1 MAFDDILAQVL
12 ELLQRDGRVSYR
24 ALKVRFQLDDDLL
37 EAVKDELIYAKHLAV
52 DEENR
57 VLVWTGEQASA
68 ATPSPALG
76 TPALTASPP
85 TEQERAPLA
94 YTPQHLVEKIL
105 TSRTALEGE
114 RKQVTVLF
122 ADVSGFT
129 ALAERLDPEEV
140 HQLMNRAFEL
150 ILGEAHRYEGTIN
163 QFLGDGVM
171 ALFGAP
177 IAHEDHAQRAV
188 HAALGMQRVLQGY
201 GAELQ
206 RTRGITF
213 RMRMGLNTGLVVV
226 GSIGD
231 NLRMDY
237 TAVGDTTNLAARMLN
252 LAEPGQVVIAEDTHK
267 AVSGYFVTRPLGERA
282 IKGKAEPVNTYEVVR
297 ARGLRT
303 RLEVGAERGLT
314 PFVGREPELSLL
326 QERWVEARVGRGQ
339 VICLMGEAGIGK
351 SRLLLECQRRLADE
365 PVTWL
370 TGRCISYGKEM
381 AYLPIIDLL
390 KHNFQVEE
398 GDDDVTVSAKIE
410 QGMGALGAE
419 LQPAIPYIKSLL
431 SVPPGGD
438 TVLRL
443 DAQQRRLRLF
453 EALRAMMLQGGQRRP
468 LVLVVEDLH
477 WIDKTSE
484 EVLLHLA
491 NSIPR
496 ARVLLFV
503 TYRPGYRNP
512 FGERTY
518 TTCIGLRTLS
528 DHDSLKLAAGML
540 AMAEFPSELRDL
552 IIRKAEG
559 NPFFLEEVLKSL
571 LEMGALRQR
580 DGRYILTKPIAEI
593 YVPNTIQ
600 DVIMARIDRLEE
612 TPKRALQLASVIG
625 REFTVRLLERI
636 SDVKGQLERFLQE
649 LKVLEFI
656 YERSFYPEL
665 AYMFKHA
672 LTHDVAY
679 NSLLMQRRKEL
690 HRLIAMAIEELYA
703 ERLPESYE
711 MLAYHYE
718 RGEVWEK
725 ALEYLVKAGQKA
737 QQAYANQE
745 AREHYNRAVDI
756 CERLGGAV
764 EPATRMTLYAG
775 KGAVHVPLSEF
786 RASIETYQCLL
797 EVVRQLGDRHK
808 EAEALYQ
815 IGFGFYGAH
824 EFEQAL
830 EFSHQAQ
837 ALAAEIGNQSILAAS
852 LFIIAQV
859 QAVTGKLDEASHGFE
874 ASLRV
879 SRAAGEEGREG
890 FNLYMLGQLHSWK
903 GEYEQALRLQEQ
915 SFTIGHAQD
924 LQLLVIRILWYRGM
938 THGGQGE
945 YTAALAA
952 LQDALTL
959 SDRLGD
965 KVFKCRVLNTQ
976 GWVYGEIYNLE
987 AAIRYNREGAEASY
1001 QVGDP
1006 EIIRNA
1012 EINLG
1017 DDYLLLGDL
1026 EQAQRYL
1033 EKVYK
1038 DTQQR
1043 GKWGEEWMKWRYS
1056 QHLYH
1061 SLGELWLTKGDAAQA
1076 LEFAEECLRLA
1087 EPTMSRK
1094 NLVKGWRLKG
1104 QALLAQGQGE
1114 QAEVALARALT
1125 LAREIGNPPQLW
1137 KTYQA
1142 LGALYEWQADL
1153 ERARVAYQSAMDMI
1167 NEVAARLQDQELRRT
1182 FLAARPVQEIRE
1194 RLVQA
1199 GRGRP

>member
-1 MAFDDILAQVL
+1 MRCPQCGHDNP
-12 ELLQRDGRVSYR
+12 DGVKFCGACGTRFEHRCPSCGTGNPPANKFCHECGQALVPPPAPAARFTSPQSYTP
-24 ALKVRFQLDDDLL
+24 
-37 EAVKDELIYAKHLAV
+37 KHLA
-52 DEENR
+52 
-57 VLVWTGEQASA
+57 
-68 ATPSPALG
+68 
-76 TPALTASPP
+76 
-85 TEQERAPLA
+85 
-94 YTPQHLVEKIL
+94 EKIL

-129 ALAERLDPEEV
+129 SIAERLDPEEV

-150 ILGEAHRYEGTIN
+150 ILGEVHRYEGTIN

-213 RMRMGLNTGLVVV
+213 RVRMGLNTGPVVV

-252 LAEPGQVVIAEDTHK
+252 LAEPGQVVLAEDTHK

-282 IKGKAEPVNTYEVVR
+282 IKGKAEPVSAYEVVR

-314 PFVGREPELSLL
+314 PFVGREPELSFL
-326 QERWVEARVGRGQ
+326 QERWAEARARRGQ
-339 VICLMGEAGIGK
+339 VVCLMGEAGIGK
-351 SRLLLECQRRLADE
+351 SRLLLEFQRRLADE

-390 KHNFQVEE
+390 KHNFQIEE
-398 GDDDVTVSAKIE
+398 GDDDTTISAKIE
-410 QGMGALGAE
+410 QGMVALGAE
-419 LQPAIPYIKSLL
+419 LQPAIPHVKYLL
-431 SVPPGGD
+431 SVPPGD
-438 TVLRL
+438 EAVLRL
-443 DAQQRRLRLF
+443 DAQQRRLKLF

-491 NSIPR
+491 DSIPA
-496 ARVLLFV
+496 ARVLLLV
-503 TYRPGYRNP
+503 TYRPGYQIP

-528 DHDSLKLAAGML
+528 DHDSLRLAAGML
-540 AMAEFPSELRDL
+540 AMSEFPPELRDL

-571 LEMGALRQR
+571 LEVGALRQR
-580 DGRYILTKPIAEI
+580 DGRYILTKPISEI
-593 YVPNTIQ
+593 YVPNTVQ

-612 TPKRALQLASVIG
+612 VPKKALQLAAVIG

-636 SDVKGQLERFLQE
+636 SDVHAQLERFLQD

-679 NSLLMQRRKEL
+679 HSLLMQRRKEL
-690 HRLIAMAIEELYA
+690 HRLVAMAIEELYA

-745 AREHYNRAVDI
+745 ALDHYNRALDI
-756 CERLGGAV
+756 CERLGETV
-764 EPATRMTLYAG
+764 EPATQMTIYAG
-775 KGAVHVPLSEF
+775 KGAVHFLLSEF
-786 RASIETYQCLL
+786 RASIEAHQRLL
-797 EVVRQLGDRHK
+797 EMARQLGDRNK
-808 EAEALYQ
+808 EAEALHQ
-815 IGFGFYGAH
+815 IGFGFFYAH

-830 EFSHQAQ
+830 EFSSQAQ
-837 ALAAEIGNQSILAAS
+837 ALALEIGNQKILAVS
-852 LFIIAQV
+852 LFVIAFV
-859 QAVTGKLDEASHGFE
+859 HAVVGKLDDASHGIEE
-874 ASLRV
+874 ALRV
-879 SRAAGEEGREG
+879 SREAGEKGCEG
-890 FNLYMLGQLHSWK
+890 FNLILLGQLHNWK
-903 GEYEQALRLQEQ
+903 GEYEQALQLLEQ
-915 SFTIGHAQD
+915 GSTIGHAHD
-924 LQLLVIRILWYRGM
+924 LQLIVIWIVWERGL
-938 THGGQGE
+938 THGGKGE
-945 YTAALAA
+945 YAAALAA
-952 LQDALTL
+952 LQEALAL

-965 KVFKCRVLNTQ
+965 KIFKCRVLNSL
-976 GWVYGEIYNLE
+976 GWVYGELYNLE

-1001 QVGDP
+1001 KVGDP
-1006 EIIRNA
+1006 ELIRNA

-1017 DDYLLLGDL
+1017 DDYLLVGDL

-1033 EKVYK
+1033 EKVYA
-1038 DTQQR
+1038 DIQQC
-1043 GKWGEEWMKWRYS
+1043 GKWGEEWMKWRYA

-1076 LEFAEECLRLA
+1076 LECAEECLRLA

-1114 QAEVALARALT
+1114 QAEAALSRALT
-1125 LAREIGNPPQLW
+1125 IAREIGNPPQLW

-1142 LGALYEWQADL
+1142 LGALYEWRADPGGA
-1153 ERARVAYQSAMDMI
+1153 RAAYRSAMEVI
-1167 NEVAARLQDQELRRT
+1167 EGVAARLQPQELRRT
-1182 FLAARPVQEIRE
+1182 FLQAQPVQELRAHLTE
-1194 RLVQA
+1194 MEPA
-1199 GRGRP
+1199 

>member
-1 MAFDDILAQVL
+1 MRCPKCGHDNPEQ
-12 ELLQRDGRVSYR
+12 
-24 ALKVRFQLDDDLL
+24 VRFCGECGTRVEGLCPNCGTSNPPTNKFCHQCGQAL
-37 EAVKDELIYAKHLAV
+37 APPPTPAARFASPQSYTPPHLA
-52 DEENR
+52 
-57 VLVWTGEQASA
+57 
-68 ATPSPALG
+68 
-76 TPALTASPP
+76 
-85 TEQERAPLA
+85 
-94 YTPQHLVEKIL
+94 EKIL
-105 TSRTALEGE
+105 TSRTALAGE

-129 ALAERLDPEEV
+129 SIAERLDPEEV

-150 ILGEAHRYEGTIN
+150 ILGEVHRYEGTIN

-188 HAALGMQRVLQGY
+188 HAALGMQRVLHGY

-213 RMRMGLNTGLVVV
+213 RVRMGLNTGLVVV
-226 GSIGD
+226 ASIGD

-237 TAVGDTTNLAARMLN
+237 TAVGDTTNLAARMLS
-252 LAEPGQVVIAEDTHK
+252 LAEPGQVVIAEDTQR
-267 AVSGYFVTRPLGERA
+267 AVRGYFVTRPLGA
-282 IKGKAEPVNTYEVVR
+282 QAVKGKAAPVNAYEVVR

-314 PFVGREPELSLL
+314 PFVGREPELTLL
-326 QERWVEARVGRGQ
+326 QERWAEVKAGRGQ

-351 SRLLLECQRRLADE
+351 SRLLLEFQRQLADE
-365 PVTWL
+365 PATWL

-398 GDDDVTVSAKIE
+398 GDDDATVSAKIE
-410 QGMGALGAE
+410 QGMMALGAE
-419 LQPAIPYIKSLL
+419 LQPAIPYIKYLL
-431 SVPPGGD
+431 SVSPGD
-438 TVLRL
+438 DAVLRL
-443 DAQQRRLRLF
+443 DAQQRRLKLF

-477 WIDKTSE
+477 WMDKTSE
-484 EVLLHLA
+484 EVLLHLVD
-491 NSIPR
+491 SIPT
-496 ARVLLFV
+496 ARVLLLV
-503 TYRPGYRNP
+503 TYRPGYQNP

-518 TTCIGLRTLS
+518 TTRIGLRTLS
-528 DHDSLKLAAGML
+528 DQESLRLAAGML
-540 AMAEFPSELRDL
+540 AVSEFPPELRDL
-552 IIRKAEG
+552 IVRKAEG
-559 NPFFLEEVLKSL
+559 NPFFVEEVLKSL
-571 LEMGALRQR
+571 LEVGVLRQR
-580 DGRYILTKPIAEI
+580 DGRYVLTKPIAEI
-593 YVPNTIQ
+593 YVPDTIQ

-612 TPKRALQLASVIG
+612 APKRALQLASVIG

-636 SDVKGQLERFLQE
+636 SDVQARLERFLQE

-679 NSLLMQRRKEL
+679 NSLLIQRRKEL

-718 RGEVWEK
+718 HGEVWEK

-737 QQAYANQE
+737 QQAYANPE
-745 AREHYNRAVDI
+745 ALDHYSRALDL
-756 CERLGGAV
+756 CERLGEAV
-764 EPATRMTLYAG
+764 PPATRMTIYAG
-775 KGAVHVPLSEF
+775 KGAVHFLLSEF
-786 RASIETYQCLL
+786 RATIEAHQGLL
-797 EVVRQLGDRHK
+797 EVARQLGDRHT

-815 IGFGFYGAH
+815 IGFGFFFAH
-824 EFEQAL
+824 EFEKSL

-837 ALAAEIGNQSILAAS
+837 ALASEIGNQSILAAS
-852 LFIIAQV
+852 LFVIAFV
-859 QAVTGKLDEASHGFE
+859 HATTGRLDEAIQGFE
-874 ASLRV
+874 AALRI
-879 SRAAGEEGREG
+879 SREAEDKGHEG
-890 FNLYMLGQLHSWK
+890 FSLSIRGLIHNWQ
-903 GEYEQALRLQEQ
+903 GEYEQALHLIEQ
-915 SFTIGHAQD
+915 AAAIGHAHD
-924 LQLLVIRILWYRGM
+924 LQLILLQTLWQKGLI
-938 THGGQGE
+938 HCGKGE
-945 YTAALAA
+945 YAAALAV
-952 LQDALTL
+952 LQETLEL

-965 KVFKCRVLNTQ
+965 KFFKCRVLNSF
-976 GWVYGEIYNLE
+976 GWVHGELYNLE

-1001 QVGDP
+1001 KAGDP

-1017 DDYLLLGDL
+1017 DDYLLLGDF

-1033 EKVYK
+1033 EKVHH

-1043 GKWGEEWMKWRYS
+1043 GKWGEEWMKWRYA

-1061 SLGELWLTKGDAAQA
+1061 SLGELWLAQGDAAQA
-1076 LEFAEECLRLA
+1076 LEFADECLKLA

-1114 QAEVALARALT
+1114 QAETALSRALT
-1125 LAREIGNPPQLW
+1125 IAREIGNPPQLW

-1142 LGALYEWQADL
+1142 LGALYESQADL
-1153 ERARVAYQSAMDMI
+1153 RRTRAAYQSAIDVI
-1167 NEVAARLQDQELRRT
+1167 DEVAERLQDQELQRT

-1194 RLVQA
+1194 RLTQV
-1199 GRGRP
+1199 GGGRP

>member
-1 MAFDDILAQVL
+1 MRCPQCGHDNPDGVKFCGECGTRVEGLCPGCGTSNPPTNKFCHQCGQALAPPSTPAARFASPQ
-12 ELLQRDGRVSYR
+12 SYTPP
-24 ALKVRFQLDDDLL
+24 
-37 EAVKDELIYAKHLAV
+37 HLA
-52 DEENR
+52 
-57 VLVWTGEQASA
+57 
-68 ATPSPALG
+68 
-76 TPALTASPP
+76 
-85 TEQERAPLA
+85 
-94 YTPQHLVEKIL
+94 EKIL

-129 ALAERLDPEEV
+129 SISEQLDPEEV

-150 ILGEAHRYEGTIN
+150 MLGEVHRYEGTIN

-206 RTRGITF
+206 RTQGIAF
-213 RMRMGLNTGLVVV
+213 RVRLGLNTGLVVV
-226 GSIGD
+226 ASIGD

-252 LAEPGQVVIAEDTHK
+252 LAEPGQIVIAEDTHR
-267 AVSGYFVTRPLGERA
+267 AVSGYFVTRPLGAQA
-282 IKGKAEPVNTYEVVR
+282 IKGKAEPVNAYEVVR

-314 PFVGREPELSLL
+314 PFVGRESELALL
-326 QERWVEARVGRGQ
+326 QERWAEAKAGRGQ

-351 SRLLLECQRRLADE
+351 SRLLLEFQRRLADE

-398 GDDDVTVSAKIE
+398 GDDDATISAKIE
-410 QGMGALGAE
+410 RGMGALGAE
-419 LQPAIPYIKSLL
+419 LQPAIPHVKYLL
-431 SVPPGGD
+431 SVPPGD
-438 TVLRL
+438 DAVLRL
-443 DAQQRRLRLF
+443 DAQQRRLKLF

-468 LVLVVEDLH
+468 LIFTVEDLH

-484 EVLLHLA
+484 EVLLYLA
-491 NSIPR
+491 DSIPA
-496 ARVLLFV
+496 ARVLLLV
-503 TYRPGYRNP
+503 TYRPGYENP

-518 TTCIGLRTLS
+518 TTRIGLRTLS
-528 DHDSLKLAAGML
+528 DYDSLRLAAGML
-540 AMAEFPSELRDL
+540 AMAEFPPELRDL
-552 IIRKAEG
+552 IVRKAEG

-571 LEMGALRQR
+571 LEVGALRQR
-580 DGRYILTKPIAEI
+580 DGRYVLTKRIAEI

-612 TPKRALQLASVIG
+612 VPKRALQLASVIG

-636 SDVKGQLERFLQE
+636 SDVQAQLERFLQE

-679 NSLLMQRRKEL
+679 NSLLVQRRKEL
-690 HRLIAMAIEELYA
+690 HRLIAMAIEDLYA

-745 AREHYNRAVDI
+745 ARDHYSRALDI
-756 CERLGGAV
+756 CERLGEAV
-764 EPATRMTLYAG
+764 EPATRMTIYAG
-775 KGAVHVPLSEF
+775 KGAVHFLLSEF
-786 RASIETYQCLL
+786 RASIEAHQGLL
-797 EVVRQLGDRHK
+797 EVARQRGDRHK

-815 IGFGFYGAH
+815 IGFGFLFAH

-837 ALAAEIGNQSILAAS
+837 ALAAEIGNQNILAAS
-852 LFIIAQV
+852 LFVIANV
-859 QAVTGKLDEASHGFE
+859 HAVTGKLDEATHGLEE
-874 ASLRV
+874 ALRV
-879 SRAAGEEGREG
+879 SREAGEKGHEG
-890 FNLYMLGQLHSWK
+890 FSLCLLGQLHNWK
-903 GEYEQALRLQEQ
+903 GEYEQALQLLEQ
-915 SFTIGHAQD
+915 SFTIGHAHD
-924 LQLLVIRILWYRGM
+924 LQFIVIWIVWERGM
-938 THGGQGE
+938 THGGKGE
-945 YTAALAA
+945 YAAALAA
-952 LQDALTL
+952 LQEALAL

-965 KVFKCRVLNTQ
+965 KVFKCRILNSL
-976 GWVYGEIYNLE
+976 GWVYGEMYNLE

-1001 QVGDP
+1001 KVGDP

-1033 EKVYK
+1033 EKVYG

-1061 SLGELWLTKGDAAQA
+1061 SLGELWLAKGDAAQA
-1076 LEFAEECLRLA
+1076 LEFAEECLKLA
-1087 EPTMSRK
+1087 EPTLSRK

-1114 QAEVALARALT
+1114 QAEAALSRALMI
-1125 LAREIGNPPQLW
+1125 AQEIGNPPQLW

-1142 LGALYEWQADL
+1142 LGALYERQADL
-1153 ERARVAYQSAMDMI
+1153 ERARAAYQSAMDVI
-1167 NEVAARLQDQELRRT
+1167 DGVAEQLQDQELQRT

-1199 GRGRP
+1199 GGGRP

>member
-1 MAFDDILAQVL
+1 MRCPQCRHDNP
-12 ELLQRDGRVSYR
+12 DGVKFCGECGARFESLCPRCGTGNPPANKFCYQCGQ
-24 ALKVRFQLDDDLL
+24 AL
-37 EAVKDELIYAKHLAV
+37 
-52 DEENR
+52 
-57 VLVWTGEQASA
+57 
-68 ATPSPALG
+68 
-76 TPALTASPP
+76 ASPP
-85 TEQERAPLA
+85 TPAARFASPKS
-94 YTPQHLVEKIL
+94 YTPPHLAEKIL
-105 TSRTALEGE
+105 TSRTVLEGE

-129 ALAERLDPEEV
+129 SISEQLDPEEV

-150 ILGEAHRYEGTIN
+150 MLGEVHRYEGTIN
-163 QFLGDGVM
+163 QFLGDGIM

-188 HAALGMQRVLQGY
+188 HAALGMHRVLQGY

-206 RTRGITF
+206 RTQGIVF
-213 RMRMGLNTGLVVV
+213 RVRLGLNTGLVVV
-226 GSIGD
+226 ASIGD

-252 LAEPGQVVIAEDTHK
+252 LAEPGQIVIAEDTHK
-267 AVSGYFVTRPLGERA
+267 AVSGYFVIRPLGAQA
-282 IKGKAEPVNTYEVVR
+282 IKGKAEPVNAYEVVR

-314 PFVGREPELSLL
+314 PFVGREHELTLL
-326 QERWVEARVGRGQ
+326 QERWAEARAGRGQ
-339 VICLMGEAGIGK
+339 VISLMGEAGIGK
-351 SRLLLECQRRLADE
+351 SRLLLEFQRRLVDE

-398 GDDDVTVSAKIE
+398 GDDDATIIAKIE
-410 QGMGALGAE
+410 GGMGALGAE
-419 LQPAIPYIKSLL
+419 LQPAIPHIRYLL
-431 SVPPGGD
+431 SVPPGD
-438 TVLRL
+438 DNVLRL
-443 DAQQRRLRLF
+443 DAQQRRLKLF

-491 NSIPR
+491 DSLPA
-496 ARVLLFV
+496 ARVLLLV
-503 TYRPGYRNP
+503 TYRPGYQNP

-518 TTCIGLRTLS
+518 TTRIGLRTLS
-528 DHDSLKLAAGML
+528 DHDSLRLAAGML
-540 AMAEFPSELRDL
+540 AMAEFPPELRDL
-552 IIRKAEG
+552 IVRKAEG

-571 LEMGALRQR
+571 LEVGALRQR
-580 DGRYILTKPIAEI
+580 DGRYVLTKHISEI

-612 TPKRALQLASVIG
+612 VPKRALQLASVIG

-636 SDVKGQLERFLQE
+636 SDVQAQLDRFLQE
-649 LKVLEFI
+649 LQVLEFI

-737 QQAYANQE
+737 QQAYANSE
-745 AREHYNRAVDI
+745 ALDHYSRALDI
-756 CERLGGAV
+756 CERLGEAV
-764 EPATRMTLYAG
+764 EPTTRMTIYAG
-775 KGAVHVPLSEF
+775 KGAVHFLLSEF
-786 RASIETYQCLL
+786 RASVEAQQRLL
-797 EVVRQLGDRHK
+797 EVSRQLGDRHK

-815 IGFGFYGAH
+815 IGFGFCYAH
-824 EFEQAL
+824 EFEKAL

-837 ALAAEIGNQSILAAS
+837 ALAAEIGNQNILASS
-852 LFIIAQV
+852 LFVIALV
-859 QAVTGKLDEASHGFE
+859 HAATGKLDEVSHGIDE
-874 ASLRV
+874 ALRV
-879 SRAAGEEGREG
+879 SRDAGEKGSEG
-890 FNLYMLGQLHSWK
+890 FNLLLLGQLRNWQ
-903 GEYEQALRLQEQ
+903 GEYEQALQCLEQ
-915 SFTIGHAQD
+915 GFTIGQAHD
-924 LQLLVIRILWYRGM
+924 IQLIMVWSLWHGGL
-938 THGGQGE
+938 THGGKGE
-945 YTAALAA
+945 YAAALAA
-952 LQDALTL
+952 LQEALTL
-959 SDRLGD
+959 SDRVGD
-965 KVFKCRVLNTQ
+965 KIFKCRILNSL

-1001 QVGDP
+1001 KIGDP

-1012 EINLG
+1012 ELNLG

-1033 EKVYK
+1033 EKVYA

-1043 GKWGEEWMKWRYS
+1043 GQWGEEWMKWRYA

-1061 SLGELWLTKGDAAQA
+1061 SLGELGLTKGDAAQA
-1076 LEFAEECLRLA
+1076 LECADECLKLA

-1114 QAEVALARALT
+1114 QAEASLSQALT
-1125 LAREIGNPPQLW
+1125 MARQVGNPPQLW

-1142 LGALYEWQADL
+1142 LGALYESQADL
-1153 ERARVAYQSAMDMI
+1153 ERARVAYQCAMDVI
-1167 NEVAARLQDQELRRT
+1167 DSAAERLQDQELATHLPRCSTSARDTRT
-1182 FLAARPVQEIRE
+1182 PSPSRWREIVR
-1194 RLVQA
+1194 
-1199 GRGRP
+1199 

>member
-1 MAFDDILAQVL
+1 MRCPQCGHDNPAQVRFCGECGTRIEGL
-12 ELLQRDGRVSYR
+12 CPGCGTSNPPTNKFCHQCGQALAPPPAPAIRFASPQSYTPP
-24 ALKVRFQLDDDLL
+24 
-37 EAVKDELIYAKHLAV
+37 HLA
-52 DEENR
+52 
-57 VLVWTGEQASA
+57 
-68 ATPSPALG
+68 
-76 TPALTASPP
+76 
-85 TEQERAPLA
+85 
-94 YTPQHLVEKIL
+94 EKIL
-105 TSRTALEGE
+105 TSRTALAGE

-129 ALAERLDPEEV
+129 SIAERLDPEEV
-140 HQLMNRAFEL
+140 HQFMTRAFEL
-150 ILGEAHRYEGTIN
+150 ILGEVHRYEGTIN

-188 HAALGMQRVLQGY
+188 HAALGMQRVLRGY
-201 GAELQ
+201 QAELQ
-206 RTRGITF
+206 RTRGIAF
-213 RMRMGLNTGLVVV
+213 RVRMGLNTGLVVV

-237 TAVGDTTNLAARMLN
+237 TAVGDTTNLAARMVTMAAPEQIL
-252 LAEPGQVVIAEDTHK
+252 VAEDTHK
-267 AVSGYFVTRPLGERA
+267 AVSGYFVTTPLGA
-282 IKGKAEPVNTYEVVR
+282 QVIKGKAEPVNAYEVVR

-314 PFVGREPELSLL
+314 PFVGREPELTLL
-326 QERWVEARVGRGQ
+326 QERWAEVKAGRGQ
-339 VICLMGEAGIGK
+339 GVCLMGEAGIGK
-351 SRLLLECQRRLADE
+351 SRLLLEFQRRIADE

-398 GDDDVTVSAKIE
+398 GDDDATVSAKIE
-410 QGMGALGAE
+410 QGMVALGEE
-419 LQPAIPYIKSLL
+419 LQPAIPYVKYLL
-431 SVPPGGD
+431 SVPPGD
-438 TVLRL
+438 DAVLRL
-443 DAQQRRLRLF
+443 DAQQRRLKLF

-468 LVLVVEDLH
+468 LILVIEDLH

-491 NSIPR
+491 DSIPT
-496 ARVLLFV
+496 ARVLLLV
-503 TYRPGYRNP
+503 TYRPGYENP

-518 TTCIGLRTLS
+518 TTRIGLRTLS
-528 DHDSLKLAAGML
+528 DHDSLRLAAGML
-540 AMAEFPSELRDL
+540 AVSECPPELRDL
-552 IIRKAEG
+552 IVRKAEG
-559 NPFFLEEVLKSL
+559 NPFFVEEVLRSL
-571 LEMGALRQR
+571 LEVGVLRQR
-580 DGRYILTKPIAEI
+580 DGRYVLTKPISEV
-593 YVPNTIQ
+593 YVPDTIQ

-612 TPKRALQLASVIG
+612 APKRALQLASVIG

-636 SDVKGQLERFLQE
+636 SDVQAQLDRFLQE

-679 NSLLMQRRKEL
+679 NSLLVQRRKEL
-690 HRLIAMAIEELYA
+690 HRLIAMAIEALYA

-745 AREHYNRAVDI
+745 ALDHYNRALDM

-764 EPATRMTLYAG
+764 EPALRMTIYVG
-775 KGAVHVPLSEF
+775 KGAVHFLLSEF
-786 RASIETYQCLL
+786 RASVEAYQRLL
-797 EVVRQLGDRHK
+797 EVARQLGDRHK

-815 IGFGFYGAH
+815 IGFGFLLAH

-830 EFSHQAQ
+830 EFSQRAQ
-837 ALAAEIGNQSILAAS
+837 ALAAETGNQSILAAS
-852 LFIIAQV
+852 LFVIAWID
-859 QAVTGKLDEASHGFE
+859 AVTGKLDEATYGLEE
-874 ASLRV
+874 ALRI
-879 SRAAGEEGREG
+879 SREAEEKGHEG
-890 FNLYMLGQLHSWK
+890 FTLFLLGAIHSWK
-903 GEYEQALRLQEQ
+903 GEYEQAMQLLEQ
-915 SFTIGHAQD
+915 GFTIGHAHD
-924 LQLLVIRILWYRGM
+924 LQFVVIQNLWLRGL
-938 THGGQGE
+938 TYGGQGE
-945 YTAALAA
+945 YAAALVA
-952 LQDALTL
+952 LQDALAL

-965 KVFKCRVLNTQ
+965 RIVKCRILNTL
-976 GWVYGEIYNLE
+976 GWVHGELYNLDT
-987 AAIRYNREGAEASY
+987 AIQYNRQGAEASY
-1001 QVGDP
+1001 TLSDP
-1006 EIIRNA
+1006 EISRNA

-1017 DDYLLLGDL
+1017 DDYLLLGEL

-1033 EKVYK
+1033 EKVYR

-1043 GKWGEEWMKWRYS
+1043 GQWGEEWMKWRYA

-1061 SLGELWLTKGDAAQA
+1061 SLGELWLTQGDTAQA
-1076 LEFAEECLRLA
+1076 LEFAEECLKLA

-1114 QAEVALARALT
+1114 QAEAALSRALT
-1125 LAREIGNPPQLW
+1125 LARETGNPPQLW

-1142 LGALYEWQADL
+1142 LGALYEWQANL
-1153 ERARVAYQSAMDMI
+1153 ERARVAYQSAMDI
-1167 NEVAARLQDQELRRT
+1167 IDGVAERLQDQELQRT
-1182 FLAARPVQEIRE
+1182 FLAARPMQEIRE
-1194 RLVQA
+1194 RLAQA
-1199 GRGRP
+1199 SGER

>member
-1 MAFDDILAQVL
+1 VKFCGECGTRIEGLCPGCGTSNPPTNKFCHQCGEALAPSSTPAARFAW
-12 ELLQRDGRVSYR
+12 RDGVGAGRSPSPQSYTPP
-24 ALKVRFQLDDDLL
+24 
-37 EAVKDELIYAKHLAV
+37 HLA
-52 DEENR
+52 
-57 VLVWTGEQASA
+57 
-68 ATPSPALG
+68 
-76 TPALTASPP
+76 
-85 TEQERAPLA
+85 
-94 YTPQHLVEKIL
+94 EKIL
-105 TSRTALEGE
+105 TSRTALAGE

-129 ALAERLDPEEV
+129 SISEQLDPEEV

-150 ILGEAHRYEGTIN
+150 MLGEVHRYEGTIN

-201 GAELQ
+201 GAELH

-213 RMRMGLNTGLVVV
+213 RVRMGLNTGLVVV

-252 LAEPGQVVIAEDTHK
+252 LAAPGQVVIAEDTHRI
-267 AVSGYFVTRPLGERA
+267 VSGYFVTQSLGA
-282 IKGKAEPVNTYEVVR
+282 QVIKGKAEPINAYEVMR

-314 PFVGREPELSLL
+314 PFVGRESELTLL
-326 QERWVEARVGRGQ
+326 RERWAEVKAGRGQ
-339 VICLMGEAGIGK
+339 VVCLMGEAGIGK
-351 SRLLLECQRRLADE
+351 SRLLLEFQRRLADE

-398 GDDDVTVSAKIE
+398 GDDDAAISAKIE
-410 QGMGALGAE
+410 QGMEALGAE
-419 LQPAIPYIKSLL
+419 LQPAISHIKYLL
-431 SVPPGGD
+431 SVPPGD
-438 TVLRL
+438 DAVLRL
-443 DAQQRRLRLF
+443 DAQQRRLKLF
-453 EALRAMMLQGGQRRP
+453 EALRAMILQGGQRRP
-468 LVLVVEDLH
+468 LALLVEDLH

-484 EVLLHLA
+484 EVLLHLVD
-491 NSIPR
+491 SIPA
-496 ARVLLFV
+496 ARVLLLV
-503 TYRPGYRNP
+503 TYRPGYQNP

-518 TTCIGLRTLS
+518 TTRLGLRTLS
-528 DHDSLKLAAGML
+528 DHDSLRLAAGML
-540 AMAEFPSELRDL
+540 AMAEFPPELRDL
-552 IIRKAEG
+552 IVRKAEG

-571 LEMGALRQR
+571 LEVGALRQR
-580 DGRYILTKPIAEI
+580 DGQYVLTKHISEI
-593 YVPNTIQ
+593 YVPNTVQ

-612 TPKRALQLASVIG
+612 VPKRALQFASVIG

-636 SDVKGQLERFLQE
+636 SDVQAQLERFLQE

-656 YERSFYPEL
+656 YERSFYPER

-690 HRLIAMAIEELYA
+690 HQLIAIAIEDLYA

-718 RGEVWEK
+718 RGEVWGK

-737 QQAYANQE
+737 QQAYANRE
-745 AREHYNRAVDI
+745 ALDHYSRALDV
-756 CERLGGAV
+756 CERLGEAV
-764 EPATRMTLYAG
+764 EPATRMTIYAG
-775 KGAVHVPLSEF
+775 KGAVHFLLSEF
-786 RASIETYQCLL
+786 RASIEAHQGLL
-797 EVVRQLGDRHK
+797 EVARQLGDRNK

-815 IGFGFYGAH
+815 IGFGFHRSH
-824 EFEQAL
+824 EFEKAL
-830 EFSHQAQ
+830 KFSRQAQ
-837 ALAAEIGNQSILAAS
+837 ALALEIGNQNILAAS
-852 LFIIAQV
+852 LFVIAFV
-859 QAVTGKLDEASHGFE
+859 HAVTGKLDEATHGLEE
-874 ASLRV
+874 ALRV
-879 SRAAGEEGREG
+879 SRVAGEKGREG
-890 FNLYMLGQLHSWK
+890 FNLTLLGQLYNWK
-903 GEYEQALRLQEQ
+903 GEYEQGLQLLEQ
-915 SFTIGHAQD
+915 GFTIGHEQD
-924 LQLLVIRILWYRGM
+924 LQLIVLHILWHRGLA
-938 THGGQGE
+938 HGGKGE
-945 YTAALAA
+945 YAAALAA
-952 LQDALTL
+952 LHDALTL

-965 KVFKCRVLNTQ
+965 KVFKCRSLNTL
-976 GWVYGEIYNLE
+976 GWVHGELYNLE

-1001 QVGDP
+1001 KVGDP

-1017 DDYLLLGDL
+1017 DDYLLLGDF
-1026 EQAQRYL
+1026 EQAQHYL
-1033 EKVYK
+1033 EKVYR

-1043 GKWGEEWMKWRYS
+1043 GQWGEEWMKWRYS
-1056 QHLYH
+1056 QRLYH
-1061 SLGELWLTKGDAAQA
+1061 SLGELSLTKGDAAQA

-1087 EPTMSRK
+1087 KPTMSRK

-1104 QALLAQGQGE
+1104 QALLAQGRGE
-1114 QAEVALARALT
+1114 QAEAALARALT
-1125 LAREIGNPPQLW
+1125 MAREIGNPPQLW

-1142 LGALYEWQADL
+1142 LGALYGSQADL
-1153 ERARVAYQSAMDMI
+1153 ERARVAYQSAMDVMDG
-1167 NEVAARLQDQELRRT
+1167 VAEQLQDQELQRT
-1182 FLAARPVQEIRE
+1182 FVAARPVQEIRE
-1194 RLVQA
+1194 RLAQVS
-1199 GRGRP
+1199 RGRP

>member
-1 MAFDDILAQVL
+1 MRCPQCSHDNPDGVKFCGECGTRFDSRCPSCGTSNPPANKFCHECGQALAPPPAPAARFASPQ
-12 ELLQRDGRVSYR
+12 SYTP
-24 ALKVRFQLDDDLL
+24 
-37 EAVKDELIYAKHLAV
+37 KHLA
-52 DEENR
+52 
-57 VLVWTGEQASA
+57 
-68 ATPSPALG
+68 
-76 TPALTASPP
+76 
-85 TEQERAPLA
+85 
-94 YTPQHLVEKIL
+94 EKIL
-105 TSRTALEGE
+105 TARMALEGE

-129 ALAERLDPEEV
+129 SMSERLDPEAV

-150 ILGEAHRYEGTIN
+150 MLGEVHRYEGTIN

-206 RTRGITF
+206 RTQGIAF
-213 RMRMGLNTGLVVV
+213 RMRLGLNTGLVVV
-226 GSIGD
+226 ASIGD

-252 LAEPGQVVIAEDTHK
+252 LAEPGQVVLAEDTYK
-267 AVSGYFVTRPLGERA
+267 AVSGYFVTRPLGA
-282 IKGKAEPVNTYEVVR
+282 QTIKGKAAPVNAYEVVR
-297 ARGLRT
+297 TRGPRT

-314 PFVGREPELSLL
+314 PFVGREHELTLL
-326 QERWVEARVGRGQ
+326 QERWAEAKAGRGQ
-339 VICLMGEAGIGK
+339 VILLMGEAGIGK
-351 SRLLLECQRRLADE
+351 SRLLLEFQRRLEGE

-370 TGRCISYGKEM
+370 TGRCVSYGKEM

-390 KHNFQVEE
+390 KHNFQVKE
-398 GDDDVTVSAKIE
+398 GDDDTTIIAKIE
-410 QGMGALGAE
+410 RGMGALGEE
-419 LQPAIPYIKSLL
+419 LQPAIPHVKYLL
-431 SVPPGGD
+431 SVPPGDD
-438 TVLRL
+438 TVLSL
-443 DAQQRRLRLF
+443 DAQQRRLKLF

-468 LVLVVEDLH
+468 LILVIEDLH

-491 NSIPR
+491 DSIPT
-496 ARVLLFV
+496 ARVLLLV
-503 TYRPGYRNP
+503 TYRPGYQNP

-518 TTCIGLRTLS
+518 TTRIGLRTLS
-528 DHDSLKLAAGML
+528 DYDSLRLAAGML
-540 AMAEFPSELRDL
+540 AMSEFPPELHDL
-552 IIRKAEG
+552 ILRKAEG

-571 LEMGALRQR
+571 LEVGALRQR
-580 DGRYILTKPIAEI
+580 DGRYMLTKHVSEI
-593 YVPNTIQ
+593 YVPDTIQ

-612 TPKRALQLASVIG
+612 VPKRALQLASVIG

-636 SDVKGQLERFLQE
+636 SDVHAQLDRFLQE

-690 HRLIAMAIEELYA
+690 HRLVALAIEDLYA

-718 RGEVWEK
+718 HGEVWEK

-745 AREHYNRAVDI
+745 AREHYTRALDI
-756 CERLGGAV
+756 CERLGEAV
-764 EPATRMTLYAG
+764 EPATRMTIYAG
-775 KGAVHVPLSEF
+775 KGAVHLLLSEF
-786 RASIETYQCLL
+786 RAAIEAHQRLL
-797 EVVRQLGDRHK
+797 EAARQCGDRHK

-815 IGFGFYGAH
+815 IGFGFLWAH
-824 EFEQAL
+824 EFEKAL
-830 EFSHQAQ
+830 DFSHQAQ
-837 ALAAEIGNQSILAAS
+837 ALAAEIGNQNILAAS
-852 LFIIAQV
+852 LFVIAWIH
-859 QAVTGKLDEASHGFE
+859 AVTGKLDGATHGIEEA
-874 ASLRV
+874 LRV
-879 SRAAGEEGREG
+879 SREAGDKGHEG
-890 FNLYMLGQLHSWK
+890 FSLTLRGQLHNWK
-903 GEYEQALRLQEQ
+903 GEYEEALRLLEQ
-915 SFTIGHAQD
+915 GFTIGHAHD
-924 LQLLVIRILWYRGM
+924 LQLIILWIAWEKALTQSGK
-938 THGGQGE
+938 GE
-945 YTAALAA
+945 YTAALAS
-952 LQDALTL
+952 LQDTLSL

-965 KVFKCRVLNTQ
+965 KIFRCRVLNTL
-976 GWVYGEIYNLE
+976 GWVYGELYNLE

-1017 DDYLLLGDL
+1017 DDYLLVGDL

-1033 EKVYK
+1033 EKVYR

-1043 GKWGEEWMKWRYS
+1043 GKWGEEWMKWRYA

-1076 LEFAEECLRLA
+1076 LECADECLKLA
-1087 EPTMSRK
+1087 EPTLTRK

-1114 QAEVALARALT
+1114 QAEAALARALT
-1125 LAREIGNPPQLW
+1125 IAREIGNPPQLW

-1142 LGALYEWQADL
+1142 LGALYERQADPAG
-1153 ERARVAYQSAMDMI
+1153 ARVAYRSAI
-1167 NEVAARLQDQELRRT
+1167 EVIEGVAARLQNQELRRT
-1182 FLAARPVQEIRE
+1182 FLQARPVQELRA
-1194 RLVQA
+1194 RLTEMEYA
-1199 GRGRP
+1199 

>member
-1 MAFDDILAQVL
+1 MRCPQCGHDNPEQVKFCGECGTRIEGL
-12 ELLQRDGRVSYR
+12 CPGCGTSNPPTNKFCYQCGQ
-24 ALKVRFQLDDDLL
+24 ALT
-37 EAVKDELIYAKHLAV
+37 AAP
-52 DEENR
+52 
-57 VLVWTGEQASA
+57 ASA
-68 ATPSPALG
+68 AHF
-76 TPALTASPP
+76 ASP
-85 TEQERAPLA
+85 QS
-94 YTPQHLVEKIL
+94 YTPPHLAEKIL

-122 ADVSGFT
+122 TDVSGFT
-129 ALAERLDPEEV
+129 SISEKLDPEDV

-150 ILGEAHRYEGTIN
+150 MLGEVHRYEGTIN

-188 HAALGMQRVLQGY
+188 HAALGMQRVLHGY
-201 GAELQ
+201 SAELQ

-213 RMRMGLNTGLVVV
+213 RVRLGLNTGLVVV

-237 TAVGDTTNLAARMLN
+237 TAVGDTTNLASRMVN

-267 AVSGYFVTRPLGERA
+267 AVRGYFVTRPLGERA
-282 IKGKAEPVNTYEVVR
+282 IKGKAEPVNAYEVVR

-314 PFVGREPELSLL
+314 PFVGREPELTLL
-326 QERWVEARVGRGQ
+326 QERWAEARAGRGQ

-351 SRLLLECQRRLADE
+351 SRLLLEFQRRLADE
-365 PVTWL
+365 SVTWL

-398 GDDDVTVSAKIE
+398 GDDDATISAKIE
-410 QGMGALGAE
+410 RGMGALGEE
-419 LQPAIPYIKSLL
+419 LQPTISHIKYLL
-431 SVPPGGD
+431 SIPPGDD
-438 TVLRL
+438 TVLNL
-443 DAQQRRLRLF
+443 DAQQRRLKLF
-453 EALRAMMLQGGQRRP
+453 EALRAMTLRGGQLRP

-484 EVLLHLA
+484 DVLLHLA
-491 NSIPR
+491 DSILA
-496 ARVLLFV
+496 ARVLLLV
-503 TYRPGYRNP
+503 TYRPGYQNP
-512 FGERTY
+512 FGEWTY
-518 TTCIGLRTLS
+518 TTRIELRTLS
-528 DHDSLKLAAGML
+528 DHDSLRLAAGML
-540 AMAEFPSELRDL
+540 AMPELPPELRDL
-552 IIRKAEG
+552 IVRKAEG

-571 LEMGALRQR
+571 LEVGALRQR
-580 DGRYILTKPIAEI
+580 DGRYVLTKPISEI
-593 YVPNTIQ
+593 YVPNTVQ

-636 SDVKGQLERFLQE
+636 SDVKAQLERFLQE

-745 AREHYNRAVDI
+745 AREHYSRALDI
-756 CERLGGAV
+756 CERLGEAV
-764 EPATRMTLYAG
+764 EPATRMTIYAG
-775 KGAVHVPLSEF
+775 KGAVHFLLSEF
-786 RASIETYQCLL
+786 RASVEAHQRLL
-797 EVVRQLGDRHK
+797 EVARQLGDRDT

-815 IGFGFYGAH
+815 IGFGFFYAH
-824 EFEQAL
+824 EFEKAL
-830 EFSHQAQ
+830 ESSHQAQ
-837 ALAAEIGNQSILAAS
+837 ALALEIGNQNILAAS
-852 LFIIAQV
+852 LFVIAFV
-859 QAVTGKLDEASHGFE
+859 HAVAGKLDEATHGIEE
-874 ASLRV
+874 ALRV
-879 SRAAGEEGREG
+879 SREAGEKGCEG
-890 FNLYMLGQLHSWK
+890 FNLILLGQLHNWK
-903 GEYEQALRLQEQ
+903 GEYEQALQLLEQ
-915 SFTIGHAQD
+915 GFTIGHAHD
-924 LQLLVIRILWYRGM
+924 LQLIVIWIVWERGL
-938 THGGQGE
+938 THGGKGE
-945 YTAALAA
+945 YTAALGA
-952 LQDALTL
+952 LQDALAL

-965 KVFKCRVLNTQ
+965 KVFKCRVLNSL

-987 AAIRYNREGAEASY
+987 AALQYNRDGAETSY
-1001 QVGDP
+1001 KVGDP

-1033 EKVYK
+1033 EKVYV

-1076 LEFAEECLRLA
+1076 LEFAEECLQLA
-1087 EPTMSRK
+1087 EPTLSRK

-1104 QALLAQGQGE
+1104 QALLAQEQGE
-1114 QAEVALARALT
+1114 QAEAALTRALT
-1125 LAREIGNPPQLW
+1125 IAREIGNPPQLW

-1142 LGALYEWQADL
+1142 LGVLYESQADL
-1153 ERARVAYQSAMDMI
+1153 ERARAAYQSAIDVI
-1167 NEVAARLQDQELRRT
+1167 DGVAERLQDQELQRT
-1182 FLAARPVQEIRE
+1182 FLAARPVREIRE
-1194 RLVQA
+1194 RLA
-1199 GRGRP
+1199 PARRGRP

>member
-1 MAFDDILAQVL
+1 MRCPQCGHDNPDGVKFCGECGTRIEGLCPNCGTSNPPTNKFCHQCGQSLASPAMPSARFASPQ
-12 ELLQRDGRVSYR
+12 SYTPP
-24 ALKVRFQLDDDLL
+24 
-37 EAVKDELIYAKHLAV
+37 HLA
-52 DEENR
+52 
-57 VLVWTGEQASA
+57 
-68 ATPSPALG
+68 
-76 TPALTASPP
+76 
-85 TEQERAPLA
+85 
-94 YTPQHLVEKIL
+94 EKIL
-105 TSRTALEGE
+105 TFRTALEGE

-129 ALAERLDPEEV
+129 SISEQLDPEEV
-140 HQLMNRAFEL
+140 HHLMNRAFEL
-150 ILGEAHRYEGTIN
+150 MLGEVHRYEGTIN

-206 RTRGITF
+206 RTQGITF
-213 RMRMGLNTGLVVV
+213 RVRMGLNTGLVVV
-226 GSIGD
+226 ASIGD

-237 TAVGDTTNLAARMLN
+237 TAVGDTTNLAARMLS
-252 LAEPGQVVIAEDTHK
+252 LAEPGQVIIAEDTHK
-267 AVSGYFVTRPLGERA
+267 AVSGYFVTRSLGAQA
-282 IKGKAEPVNTYEVVR
+282 IKGKAEQVNAYEVVR

-303 RLEVGAERGLT
+303 RLEVGAEWGLT
-314 PFVGREPELSLL
+314 PFVGREPELTIL
-326 QERWVEARVGRGQ
+326 QERWAEARAGRGQ
-339 VICLMGEAGIGK
+339 VIFLMGEAGIGK
-351 SRLLLECQRRLADE
+351 SRLLLEFQRRLADE

-398 GDDDVTVSAKIE
+398 GDDDATISAKIE
-410 QGMGALGAE
+410 RGMEALGEA
-419 LQPAIPYIKSLL
+419 LQPAIPHIRYLL
-431 SVPPGGD
+431 SVPPGD
-438 TVLRL
+438 DSVLRL
-443 DAQQRRLRLF
+443 EAQQRRLKLF
-453 EALRAMMLQGGQRRP
+453 EALRSMMLQGGQRRP
-468 LVLVVEDLH
+468 LVLAVEDLH

-491 NSIPR
+491 DSIPT
-496 ARVLLFV
+496 ARVLLLV
-503 TYRPGYRNP
+503 TYRPGYQNP

-518 TTCIGLRTLS
+518 TTRIGLRTLS
-528 DHDSLKLAAGML
+528 DHDSLRLAAGML
-540 AMAEFPSELRDL
+540 AMAEFPQELRDL
-552 IIRKAEG
+552 VVRKAEG

-571 LEMGALRQR
+571 LEAGALRQH
-580 DGRYILTKPIAEI
+580 DGRYILTKHISEI

-612 TPKRALQLASVIG
+612 VPKRALQLASVIG

-636 SDVKGQLERFLQE
+636 SDVQAQLERFLQE

-679 NSLLMQRRKEL
+679 NSLLMQHRKEL

-703 ERLPESYE
+703 ERLAESYE

-718 RGEVWEK
+718 HGEVWEK

-745 AREHYNRAVDI
+745 ALDHYSRALDM
-756 CERLGGAV
+756 CERLGEVV
-764 EPATRMTLYAG
+764 EPATQITIYAG
-775 KGAVHVPLSEF
+775 KGAVHFLLSEF
-786 RASIETYQCLL
+786 RASVEAHQRLL
-797 EVVRQLGDRHK
+797 EVSRQCGDRHK

-815 IGFGFYGAH
+815 IGFGFYYAH
-824 EFEQAL
+824 EFEKAL
-830 EFSHQAQ
+830 ESSHQAQ
-837 ALAAEIGNQSILAAS
+837 ALAAEIGNQHILASS
-852 LFIIAQV
+852 LFVIAQV
-859 QAVTGKLDEASHGFE
+859 HAVTGKLDEASHGIEE
-874 ASLRV
+874 ALRV
-879 SRAAGEEGREG
+879 SRDAGEKGCEG
-890 FNLYMLGQLHSWK
+890 FNLMLLGQLRNWK
-903 GEYEQALRLQEQ
+903 GEYEQALHFLEQ
-915 SFTIGHAQD
+915 GFTIGHAHD
-924 LQLLVIRILWYRGM
+924 IQLIVVWSLW
-938 THGGQGE
+938 HGGLTQGGKGA
-945 YTAALAA
+945 YAAALAA
-952 LQDALTL
+952 LQEALTL
-959 SDRLGD
+959 SDRVGD
-965 KVFKCRVLNTQ
+965 KVFKCRILNSL

-1001 QVGDP
+1001 KIGDP

-1017 DDYLLLGDL
+1017 DDYLLVGDV
-1026 EQAQRYL
+1026 EQAQHYL
-1033 EKVYK
+1033 EKVYA

-1076 LEFAEECLRLA
+1076 LEFAEECLKLA

-1114 QAEVALARALT
+1114 QAEAALVRALT
-1125 LAREIGNPPQLW
+1125 IAREIGNPPQLW

-1153 ERARVAYQSAMDMI
+1153 GRARVAYQSATDVI
-1167 NEVAARLQDQELRRT
+1167 DGVAERLQDQELQRT
-1182 FLAARPVQEIRE
+1182 FLTTRPVQEIRE
-1194 RLVQA
+1194 RLAQA
-1199 GRGRP
+1199 SRERP

>member
-1 MAFDDILAQVL
+1 MRCPQCGHDNPEQVKFCG
-12 ELLQRDGRVSYR
+12 ECGTRVEGLCPGCGTRNPPTNKFCHQCGQALTPPPTPAARFASPQSYTPP
-24 ALKVRFQLDDDLL
+24 
-37 EAVKDELIYAKHLAV
+37 HLA
-52 DEENR
+52 
-57 VLVWTGEQASA
+57 
-68 ATPSPALG
+68 
-76 TPALTASPP
+76 
-85 TEQERAPLA
+85 
-94 YTPQHLVEKIL
+94 EKIL
-105 TSRTALEGE
+105 TSRTALAGE

-129 ALAERLDPEEV
+129 SISERLDPEEV

-150 ILGEAHRYEGTIN
+150 MLGEVHRYEGTIN

-206 RTRGITF
+206 RTREITF
-213 RMRMGLNTGLVVV
+213 RVRMGLNTGLVVV
-226 GSIGD
+226 ASIGD

-237 TAVGDTTNLAARMLN
+237 TAVGDTTNLAARMVH

-267 AVSGYFVTRPLGERA
+267 VVSGYFVTRPLGA
-282 IKGKAEPVNTYEVVR
+282 QAVKGKAAPVNAYEVVR
-297 ARGLRT
+297 TRGLRT

-314 PFVGREPELSLL
+314 PFVGREHELALL
-326 QERWVEARVGRGQ
+326 QERWAEARAGRGQ
-339 VICLMGEAGIGK
+339 VVFLMGEAGIGK
-351 SRLLLECQRRLADE
+351 SRLLLEFRRRLADE

-398 GDDDVTVSAKIE
+398 GDDDATISAKIE
-410 QGMGALGAE
+410 QGMVVLGEE
-419 LQPAIPYIKSLL
+419 LQPAIPHVKYLL
-431 SVPPGGD
+431 SIPPGD
-438 TVLRL
+438 DAVLSL
-443 DAQQRRLRLF
+443 DAQQRRLKLF
-453 EALRAMMLQGGQRRP
+453 ESLRAMTLQGGQRRP
-468 LVLVVEDLH
+468 LVLVIEDLH

-491 NSIPR
+491 DSIPT
-496 ARVLLFV
+496 ARVLLLV
-503 TYRPGYRNP
+503 TYRPGYPNP

-518 TTCIGLRTLS
+518 TTRIGLRTLS
-528 DHDSLKLAAGML
+528 DHDSLRLAAGML
-540 AMAEFPSELRDL
+540 AISEFPPDLRDL
-552 IIRKAEG
+552 IVRKAEG
-559 NPFFLEEVLKSL
+559 NPFFLEEVLTSL
-571 LEMGALRQR
+571 LEVGALRQR
-580 DGRYILTKPIAEI
+580 DGHYVLTKPISEI
-593 YVPNTIQ
+593 YVPNTVQ

-612 TPKRALQLASVIG
+612 VPKKALQLASVIG

-636 SDVKGQLERFLQE
+636 SDLQAQLERFLQE
-649 LKVLEFI
+649 LKGLEFI
-656 YERSFYPEL
+656 CERSFYPEL

-690 HRLIAMAIEELYA
+690 HRLVAMAIEELYA

-745 AREHYNRAVDI
+745 ALDHYNRALDM
-756 CERLGGAV
+756 CERLGEAV

-775 KGAVHVPLSEF
+775 TGAVHFLLSEF
-786 RASIETYQCLL
+786 RASIEAHQRLL
-797 EVVRQLGDRHK
+797 EVARQLGDRHK
-808 EAEALYQ
+808 EVEALYQ
-815 IGFGFYGAH
+815 IGFGFHRSH
-824 EFEQAL
+824 EFEKAL

-837 ALAAEIGNQSILAAS
+837 VLALEIGNQNVLAAS
-852 LFIIAQV
+852 LFVIAFV
-859 QAVTGKLDEASHGFE
+859 HAVTGKLDEATHGLEE
-874 ASLRV
+874 ALRV
-879 SRAAGEEGREG
+879 SRVAGEKGREG
-890 FNLYMLGQLHSWK
+890 FNLTLLGQLYNWK
-903 GEYEQALRLQEQ
+903 GEYEQGLQLLEQ
-915 SFTIGHAQD
+915 GFTIGHVQD
-924 LQLLVIRILWYRGM
+924 LQLIVIHILWHRGLA
-938 THGGQGE
+938 HGGKGE
-945 YTAALAA
+945 YAAALAA
-952 LQDALTL
+952 LHDALTL

-965 KVFKCRVLNTQ
+965 KVFKCRSLNTL
-976 GWVYGEIYNLE
+976 GWVHGELYNLE

-1001 QVGDP
+1001 KVGDP

-1017 DDYLLLGDL
+1017 DDYLLVGDL

-1033 EKVYK
+1033 EKVYA

-1043 GKWGEEWMKWRYS
+1043 GQWGEEWMKWRYA
-1056 QHLYH
+1056 QRLYH

-1076 LEFAEECLRLA
+1076 LEFAEACLKLA

-1114 QAEVALARALT
+1114 QAQAALSRALT
-1125 LAREIGNPPQLW
+1125 MAREIGNPPQLW

-1142 LGALYEWQADL
+1142 LGALYESQAGL
-1153 ERARVAYQSAMDMI
+1153 ERAQAAYQSAIDVI
-1167 NEVAARLQDQELRRT
+1167 DGVAERLQDQELQRT

-1194 RLVQA
+1194 RLAQVGG
-1199 GRGRP
+1199 GRQ